1 MYNRRQ
7 WCQAVVMSAIGI
19 RSQAQSM
26 GPDVPLPHTA
36 SLHDALQ
43 AALGQHKALLV
54 MASLEGC
61 GFCRIARTLHLWPLH
76 RAGQPMVQL
85 EMRSATPVID
95 FKGQPSTH
103 DELLRRWRIRVA
115 PTLLFIGAGGQ
126 EVAERMEGAGLP
138 DFYGAYLEDRMQR
151 ANATV

>member
-1 MYNRRQ
+1 MPNRRH

-36 SLHDALQ
+36 SLQDALQ

-54 MASLEGC
+54 MASLDGC

-85 EMRSATPVID
+85 EMRSTTPVID
-95 FKGQPSTH
+95 FKGQASTH
-103 DELLRRWRIRVA
+103 DALLRRWRIRVA

-138 DFYGAYLEDRMQR
+138 DFYGAYLEDRLQR
-151 ANATV
+151 ANATA